1 MLHQGRAM
9 LFKIGCVTLDEERKC
24 YIKIEKCFFKVED
37 ATHQGRK
44 CYIKAEK

>member
-1 MLHQGRAM
+1 MKVEIA
-9 LFKIGCVTLDEERKC
+9 
-24 YIKIEKCFFKVED
+24 IKVEKRFVKVED